1 VSSFRAP
8 PVVTAALGLC
18 LGASG
23 CAYVDLP
30 YPVREG
36 PGTARVGVT
45 HGSAI
50 AVSSDDT
57 TVVAVNRTAHSVAVF
72 SVSAGSGAPSLRRT
86 ALLPVPGGEPWVTV
100 ISNDDAT
107 AYVILRR
114 AQQVA
119 RVTNLRG
126 APALDAAR
134 VRVGSEPTGLAISPT
149 GRKLYVASW
158 AEGTVSEV
166 DTRSWSVTRTV
177 DLNAA
182 LAASALLGAVSP
194 RPGLAHP
201 RALVVTNDGDGDD
214 SDETVYVTEFF
225 SQARAGA
232 LPTDGSEFDVGR
244 QGVVYRF
251 NAGTGAVGPLITLG
265 PTADTGFR
273 DTVGATSATT
283 GGVTGC
289 FPNQLYSATL
299 HNGRLYVTGVCA
311 SPRGP
316 TGPAPASSPTD
327 AASNNFKTQVHP
339 TLYVVDTR
347 TNTERTG
354 ERVTLTR
361 AWQGRYDT
369 NATPDDGSR
378 RMPLIPVDMA
388 FVPATRNHV
397 AYITAYGAD
406 ASFRL
411 RFGDDGAVLEVGASS
426 APFIDLAPAGAIPAG
441 RLPVGT
447 AVNFAGTHGFTVN
460 AYTRNVS
467 VMQFSTQAVVAA
479 VASADAPAAG
489 RESAVNNG
497 QRSFVTGLGR
507 WSLRGQ
513 AWNSCESCHPDG
525 LTDNVTWFFA
535 RGPRQTTSLDG
546 SFDRTGAQ
554 RLFNW
559 TAIFDETHDFELN
572 TRGNSGGVGAIVHR
586 ASDGTPAGV
595 VSASDRVIFD
605 GATAT
610 PPQVATGG
618 VHAGL
623 SGSTRQ
629 LMPDG
634 SVAPRSV
641 LSDWN
646 EIDEYIKTVRAPRG
660 LTTLAT
666 GDVTAG
672 RMLFEQNNC
681 AGCHGGAG
689 WTVSR
694 RFYAPGEAANDPTT
708 GLLRSRT
715 YTADARF
722 PAALNPPTGG
732 AGRVATLRFSD
743 LANAAANDQIQCVLR
758 VVGTFPPVLDANQA
772 GVAPAGVRVR
782 EVRADMST
790 GAQGATGFNP
800 PSLVGMSTGA
810 PYFHA
815 GNARTLEELFS
826 DTFQQHHRAMSENF
840 LLVGDVA
847 AQRRQIVAFLLS
859 IDDDTVAAPAPTL
872 GYSHDLCPNAL
883 P

>member
-1 VSSFRAP
+1 V
-8 PVVTAALGLC
+8 
-18 LGASG
+18 GA
-23 CAYVDLP
+23 C
-30 YPVREG
+30 
-36 PGTARVGVT
+36 
-45 HGSAI
+45 
-50 AVSSDDT
+50 
-57 TVVAVNRTAHSVAVF
+57 
-72 SVSAGSGAPSLRRT
+72 
-86 ALLPVPGGEPWVTV
+86 VPGAEPWVTV

-149 GRKLYVASW
+149 GRKLYVANW

-182 LAASALLGAVSP
+182 LAASGLLGAVSP

-201 RALVVTNDGDGDD
+201 RALVVTNNGDGED

-232 LPTDGSEFDVGR
+232 LPTDGSEFDTGR

-251 NAGTGAVGPLITLG
+251 NAGTGAVGALITLA
-265 PTADTGFR
+265 PTEDTGFR
-273 DTVGATSATT
+273 DAVGATSATT

-316 TGPAPASSPTD
+316 TGPAPASVPFD

-347 TNTERTG
+347 TNTERAG

-361 AWQGRYDT
+361 AWQGRYDM
-369 NATPDDGSR
+369 NATPEDGAR

-411 RFGDDGAVLEVGASS
+411 RFADDGSVQEVGAASM
-426 APFIDLAPAGAIPAG
+426 PFINLAPMGMIPAG

-447 AVNFAGTHGFTVN
+447 AVNFAGTHGFVVN

-467 VMQFSTQAVVAA
+467 VMQFSTQTVVAA

-497 QRSFVTGLGR
+497 QRFFVTGLDR

-546 SFDRTGAQ
+546 SFDRTGAP

-559 TAIFDETHDFELN
+559 TAVFDEVHDFELN

-586 ASDGTPAGV
+586 ASDGTPAGLV
-595 VSASDRVIFD
+595 RARPGDLRRRDRDAAAGGDGRGTRGPQRLDAAAHARRLGLAPLGARRLERARRVHQDRPRAARPHHARGEGRHRRAQALRTEQLRGLSRRRRVDRLASLLHSRRSCQRPHDGPSADADVHGRAGVSARAQSPDERR
-605 GATAT
+605 GAHGDA
-610 PPQVATGG
+610 PLQRPRERRGQRPDPVRLARGG
-618 VHAGL
+618 HL
-623 SGSTRQ
+623 SGDAQRE
-629 LMPDG
+629 PDG
-634 SVAPRSV
+634 RRSGGRARARGARGHEHGRAGCDGLQPALARGHEHGRSV
-641 LSDWN
+641 PSRGQ
-646 EIDEYIKTVRAPRG
+646 RAHARRALLRHVSAAPP
-660 LTTLAT
+660 
-666 GDVTAG
+666 GDV
-672 RMLFEQNNC
+672 RELSP
-681 AGCHGGAG
+681 GG
-689 WTVSR
+689 
-694 RFYAPGEAANDPTT
+694 
-708 GLLRSRT
+708 
-715 YTADARF
+715 
-722 PAALNPPTGG
+722 
-732 AGRVATLRFSD
+732 
-743 LANAAANDQIQCVLR
+743 
-758 VVGTFPPVLDANQA
+758 
-772 GVAPAGVRVR
+772 
-782 EVRADMST
+782 
-790 GAQGATGFNP
+790 
-800 PSLVGMSTGA
+800 
-810 PYFHA
+810 
-815 GNARTLEELFS
+815 
-826 DTFQQHHRAMSENF
+826 
-840 LLVGDVA
+840 
-847 AQRRQIVAFLLS
+847 
-859 IDDDTVAAPAPTL
+859 
-872 GYSHDLCPNAL
+872 
-883 P
+883 